1 MEITLPSSSTYG
13 ILTMVSVLA
22 IIGCILLGYKVRKLC
37 TSFMLLQTLQQ
48 ALQQTLQVRAKI
60 SIDIHVCKAV
70 IRAASLKKTMQEL
83 LHKTKWLFL

>member
-1 MEITLPSSSTYG
+1 
-13 ILTMVSVLA
+13 MVSVGIAVLA

-37 TSFMLLQTLQQ
+37 TSFMSLQTLQQ

-70 IRAASLKKTMQEL
+70 ITAASFENNRRIPRVTNQEI
-83 LHKTKWLFL
+83 LH